1 MFWGEQERKRRQ
13 NIWGLTFATSKDTNC
28 WSTVYTLGTSQVAQ
42 WPRIHLLMQG
52 MQDSIPGQ
60 EDTMENNMTT
70 HSSIL
75 AWKIPWTQECG
86 GLQPMGLQSQAQLS
100 THTHI

>member
-75 AWKIPWTQECG
+75 AWKIPWTEEPG
-86 GLQPMGLQSQAQLS
+86 VL
-100 THTHI
+100 